1 MQEKRLNDILRY
13 VAEHELCTNEEL
25 CRFCDVSLS
34 TVKRDIQTLADRGLL
49 TRIRGG
55 AKAPA
60 DTLIDL
66 PRMNSLET
74 LRYRPNL
81 DRIAKHAS
89 ELVSDNEIVFLGS
102 GVTVAHMVRHLRGY
116 RNLTVITNSIYVM
129 QEAFQYDINVLMIGG
144 ILNRNTMSYIGI
156 QSINQLRDL
165 NANAAFMS
173 CNGIAL
179 TRGITNSSEM
189 EGDIK
194 KIAIQVSSKSILLAD
209 SAKFN
214 KISLYTFAQMGD
226 FTKIITDQPIV
237 DEAMAR
243 EINDSGAELA
253 EIGE

>member
-13 VAEHELCTNEEL
+13 VAEHELCTHEEL

-34 TVKRDIQTLADRGLL
+34 TIKRDVQTLADRGLL

-55 AKAPA
+55 AKAQA
-60 DTLIDL
+60 ESLVDL
-66 PRMNSLET
+66 PRVNSREV
-74 LRYRPNL
+74 LRYKANL
-81 DRIAKHAS
+81 DRMAKRAS
-89 ELVSDNEIVFLGS
+89 EMVSDNEIIFLGS
-102 GVTVAHMVRHLRGY
+102 GVTVAHMVKHLRGY

-194 KIAIQVSSKSILLAD
+194 KIAIQVSGKSVLLAD
-209 SAKFN
+209 SEKFN

-226 FTKIITDQPIV
+226 FTNIITDRPIV

-243 EINDSGAELA
+243 EITDSSTGLIVVE
-253 EIGE
+253 E

>member
-13 VAEHELCTNEEL
+13 VAEHEMCTHEEL

-34 TVKRDIQTLADRGLL
+34 TIKRDVQTLADQGLL

-55 AKAPA
+55 AKAP
-60 DTLIDL
+60 TTNIGDL
-66 PRMNSLET
+66 PRTIFREQ
-74 LRYRPNL
+74 LRYKANL

-89 ELVSDNEIVFLGS
+89 QLVSDNEIVFLGS

-156 QSINQLRDL
+156 QSINQLKDL
-165 NANAAFMS
+165 NANAAFIS

-194 KIAIQVSSKSILLAD
+194 KIANQVSAKSILLAD
-209 SAKFN
+209 SEKFN

-226 FTKIITDQPIV
+226 FTKMITDQPI
-237 DEAMAR
+237 DEAMAK
-243 EINDSGAELA
+243 EVKDSGTELVVV
-253 EIGE
+253 EE

>member
-13 VAEHELCTNEEL
+13 VAERELCSNEEL
-25 CRFCDVSLS
+25 CSFCDVSLS
-34 TVKRDIQTLADRGLL
+34 TIKRDIQTLADRGLL

-55 AKAPA
+55 ARVIA
-60 DTLIDL
+60 DNMTDL
-66 PRMNSLET
+66 PHMGFRET
-74 LRYRPNL
+74 LHYNPCL
-81 DRIAKHAS
+81 DRIAKCAS
-89 ELVSDNEIVFLGS
+89 QLVSDNQIIFLGS
-102 GVTVAHMVRHLRGY
+102 GVTVAHMIKHLRGY

-156 QSINQLRDL
+156 QSINQLKDL

-189 EGDIK
+189 EADIK
-194 KIAIQVSSKSILLAD
+194 KIAIQVSGKSILLAD
-209 SAKFN
+209 SEKFN

-226 FTKIITDQPIV
+226 FTSLITDQPI
-237 DEAMAR
+237 DDAMAR
-243 EINDSGAELA
+243 EISDSNTDLLVVDG
-253 EIGE
+253 

>member
-13 VAEHELCTNEEL
+13 VAEHEMCTHEEL

-34 TVKRDIQTLADRGLL
+34 TVKRDVQTLADRGLL

-55 AKAPA
+55 AKAPEDNIA
-60 DTLIDL
+60 DL
-66 PRMNSLET
+66 PRMVSREA
-74 LRYRPNL
+74 LRYQSNL
-81 DRIAKHAS
+81 DKIAKQAAQ
-89 ELVSDNEIVFLGS
+89 LVSDNEIVFLGS
-102 GVTVAHMVRHLRGY
+102 GVTVAHMIKHLRGY

-156 QSINQLRDL
+156 QSINQLKDL
-165 NANAAFMS
+165 NANTAFMS

-189 EGDIK
+189 EADIK
-194 KIAIQVSSKSILLAD
+194 KIAIQVSGKSILLAD
-209 SAKFN
+209 SEKFN

-226 FTKIITDQPIV
+226 FSSLITDRPI
-237 DEAMAR
+237 DEPMAK
-243 EINDSGAELA
+243 EINDTGT
-253 EIGE
+253 EIVVVQD

>member
-13 VAEHELCTNEEL
+13 VAEHEMCTHEEL

-34 TVKRDIQTLADRGLL
+34 TVKRDVQTLSDRGLL
-49 TRIRGG
+49 TRVRGG
-55 AKAPA
+55 AKALADNPA
-60 DTLIDL
+60 DM
-66 PRMNSLET
+66 PRTIFRES
-74 LRYRPNL
+74 LRYQSNL
-81 DRIAKHAS
+81 DRIAKRAS
-89 ELVSDNEIVFLGS
+89 QLVSDNEIVFLGS
-102 GVTVAHMVRHLRGY
+102 GVTVAHMIKHLRGY

-156 QSINQLRDL
+156 QSINQLKDL

-194 KIAIQVSSKSILLAD
+194 KIAVQVSAKSILLAD
-209 SAKFN
+209 NEKFN

-226 FTKIITDQPIV
+226 FTNLITDQPI
-237 DEAMAR
+237 DEPMVR
-243 EINDSGAELA
+243 EIKDSGTELVVV
-253 EIGE
+253 EE

>member
-13 VAEHELCTNEEL
+13 VAEHELCTHEEL

-34 TVKRDIQTLADRGLL
+34 TIKRDVQTLADKGLL

-60 DTLIDL
+60 ANLGDM
-66 PRMNSLET
+66 PRTIFHESLH
-74 LRYRPNL
+74 YKANL
-81 DRIAKHAS
+81 DRIAKRAS
-89 ELVSDNEIVFLGS
+89 QLVSDNEIIFLGS
-102 GVTVAHMVRHLRGY
+102 GVTVAHMVKHLRGY

-156 QSINQLRDL
+156 QSVNQLKDL

-179 TRGITNSSEM
+179 TRGITNSSEV

-194 KIAIQVSSKSILLAD
+194 RIAIQVSSRSILLAD
-209 SAKFN
+209 SEKFN

-226 FTKIITDQPIV
+226 FSSLITDRPV
-237 DEAMAR
+237 DEAMTK
-243 EINDSGAELA
+243 EIRDSGTQFEVV
-253 EIGE
+253 EE